1 MNIWAAI
8 YTRLLIKAIILM
20 KLPIPEVIEG
30 AGSREKVG
38 AWCKKHNY
46 SRVLIVTDKIMI
58 KLGLLDKVVNSLE
71 KEGIEY
77 CIYDGV
83 TPNPSIGECYEAMGL
98 GMKNRVELVIGFGGG
113 SPMDAAKFTA
123 IGLATKKAPR
133 KTIGM
138 LKVDKVL
145 PILEIPTTAGT
156 GSEVGI
162 GAVISDEYNH
172 TKNAMADTKLI
183 PVACVYDEETLESAP
198 AKLIAQTTMDSLT
211 HAVEAY
217 ISAVDSK
224 EDMKRAEQSV
234 AIINQYIIQAYEN
247 PSDMEAKKKLMEACH
262 LSGVAFNRMGVGYA
276 HGIGHRLTGFYDYSH
291 GEAISMIL
299 PYILRFNRNIAK
311 KKLAKLAVVCNLGT
325 EAEDTIVL
333 ADKFINRICEFRDTF
348 GIPKKCERLKRED
361 YDAIIKEAFK
371 EVNTTYAVPKHMTKK
386 DAIALL
392 DELIIE

>member
-8 YTRLLIKAIILM
+8 YTRALIKGIILM

-38 AWCKKHNY
+38 AWCKKNNY
-46 SRVLIVTDKIMI
+46 NRVLIVTDQMMMKI
-58 KLGLLDKVVNSLE
+58 GLLDKVVNSLE
-71 KEGIEY
+71 KEGIQY

-83 TPNPSIGECYEAMGL
+83 TPNPTIGECYEAMGL

-123 IGLATKKAPR
+123 IGLATKKSPR

-162 GAVISDEYNH
+162 GAVISDDYTH
-172 TKNAMADTKLI
+172 GKYAMADTKLI
-183 PVACVYDEETLESAP
+183 PIACVYDEETLESAP
-198 AKLIAQTTMDSLT
+198 AKLIAETTMDSLT

-234 AIINQYIIQAYEN
+234 AIINQYIMQAYEN
-247 PSDMEAKKKLMEACH
+247 PEDMVAKKKLMEACH

-276 HGIGHRLTGFYDYSH
+276 HGIGHRLTGFYDYPH
-291 GEAISMIL
+291 GQAVSMIL
-299 PYILRFNRNIAK
+299 PYILSYNRNAAK
-311 KKLAKLAVVCNLGT
+311 KKFAKLAIVCELGN
-325 EAEDTIVL
+325 AEEEIEVL
-333 ADKFINRICEFRDTF
+333 ADKFIQRIYELRDAL
-348 GIPKKCERLKRED
+348 GIPKNCEKLRRED
-361 YDAIIKEAFK
+361 YDAIIKEAFQ
-371 EVNTTYAVPKHMTKK
+371 EVNTTYAVPKQMSKK
-386 DAIALL
+386 DAVILL
-392 DELIIE
+392 DELRG